1 MERIYGGLSKRDR
14 CGVRAGEG
22 EYADDAGPG
31 DGGYSGAKGAC
42 GSFRVESP
50 DGRGRAVRRAPC
62 GEVRRAV
69 VGLGKVSSSS
79 ALQIL
84 PSRA

>member
-1 MERIYGGLSKRDR
+1 MERRCGGLSKRDR

-42 GSFRVESP
+42 GSFRAESP
-50 DGRGRAVRRAPC
+50 GGRGRAVRRA
-62 GEVRRAV
+62 GRFV
-69 VGLGKVSSSS
+69 VQSLGLGKVSSSS